1 MLGDLEIGL
10 AVGDLDAVFLAP
22 GAALFGREVIP
33 LRLDAAEEV
42 FVAGAAPGAGEID
55 RAGDSALGIL
65 VLDAQAAADFF
76 GEMADHF
83 LDEVGHFLEV
93 RVGPVGL
100 EHGELGIVAAG
111 DAFVAEVAVEFE
123 NFREAADEEA
133 LEIKLRR
140 DAQIEVHTERVVVRL
155 ERLGGRSAGDRLHH
169 RRLDFDESAVLE
181 EPADFADD
189 RDAFL
194 ENLERLA
201 VRDEIEVALAVF
213 DLGVLDAVPFVGKG
227 AEGL

>member
-1 MLGDLEIGL
+1 M
-10 AVGDLDAVFLAP
+10 
-22 GAALFGREVIP
+22 
-33 LRLDAAEEV
+33 
-42 FVAGAAPGAGEID
+42 
-55 RAGDSALGIL
+55 
-65 VLDAQAAADFF
+65 
-76 GEMADHF
+76 
-83 LDEVGHFLEV
+83 
-93 RVGPVGL
+93 
-100 EHGELGIVAAG
+100 AAG

-123 NFREAADEEA
+123 NFCEAADEEA

-155 ERLGGRSAGDRLHH
+155 ERLRGGSARDRLHH
-169 RRLDFDESAVLE
+169 RRLDLDESTVFE
-181 EPADFADD
+181 EAADFADD